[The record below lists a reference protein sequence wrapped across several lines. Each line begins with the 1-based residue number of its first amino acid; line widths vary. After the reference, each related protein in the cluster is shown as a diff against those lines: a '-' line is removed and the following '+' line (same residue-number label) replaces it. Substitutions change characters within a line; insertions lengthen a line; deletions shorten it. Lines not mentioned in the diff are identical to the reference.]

1 LRRNLVTGG
10 AGFIG
15 SNLIEH
21 LINNGEKVICLDN
34 FSTSNG
40 RNIKKW
46 SNNDKFS
53 LINQDVVKPISIEID
68 RIWHLASPASPIKYI
83 QDPITTSKVNFIGTD
98 NMLKLAT
105 KNGARIM
112 LASTSEI
119 YGDPKVQPQSER
131 YFGNVNNL
139 NERSCYVEGKR
150 IAETLCFDY
159 KRTFG
164 TDIRIIRIFNT
175 YGPGMEVK
183 DGRVISNFINQALN
197 NEPLTIFG
205 SGDQTRSFCYIK
217 DLIKGMISVMENS
230 CEEPLNIGNEEELSI
245 KNLAELIK
253 NKINK
258 ELDIIFLERRID
270 DPFRR
275 RPQITLA
282 KDLLGWEPLIPLEV
296 GLEETIKYFRSINL
310 K

>member
-1 LRRNLVTGG
+1 MKRNLVTGG
-10 AGFIG
+10 SGFIG
-15 SNLIEH
+15 SNLIDY
-21 LINNGEKVICLDN
+21 LINKGEKVICLDN

-40 RNIKKW
+40 SNIRKW
-46 SNNDKFS
+46 FNNDKFS
-53 LINQDVVKPISIEID
+53 LINQDVLNPISIEID

-83 QDPITTSKVNFIGTD
+83 KDPITTSKVNFIGTD

-105 KNGARIM
+105 KNCARIM

-119 YGDPKVQPQSER
+119 YGDPKVQPQSEG
-131 YFGNVNNL
+131 YYGNVNNL
-139 NERSCYVEGKR
+139 NERACYVEGKR
-150 IAETLCFDY
+150 IAESLCFDY

-197 NEPLTIFG
+197 NEPLTIYG
-205 SGDQTRSFCYIK
+205 SGKQTRSFCYVK
-217 DLIKGMISVMENS
+217 DLIKGMISLMENPY
-230 CEEPLNIGNEEELSI
+230 EKPLNIGNEEEFSI
-245 KNLAELIK
+245 MNLAELIRK
-253 NKINK
+253 KINK
-258 ELDIIFLERRID
+258 DLDIIFLEKRKD

-275 RPQITLA
+275 RPQIKLA
-282 KDLLGWEPLIPLEV
+282 KDILGWEPTIPLEV
-296 GLEETIKYFRSINL
+296 GIEETIKYFTSMDL